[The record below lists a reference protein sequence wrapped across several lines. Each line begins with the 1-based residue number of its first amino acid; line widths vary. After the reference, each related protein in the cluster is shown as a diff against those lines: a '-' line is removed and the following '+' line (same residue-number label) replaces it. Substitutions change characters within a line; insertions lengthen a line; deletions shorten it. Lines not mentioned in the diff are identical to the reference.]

1 MLDYINYFYN
11 LYPPLL
17 NKENDNY
24 VFFVGNEK
32 YYLTP
37 YRRELS
43 EIKDLVELNKRM
55 VSSNSLVHEII
66 INKFNEPISV
76 ISNENYVL
84 LRVYVNDIK
93 KIDINDIIYML
104 NENVDLSGLKSL
116 LRTNWVSLWSNKVD
130 YIEYQMG
137 HLIKKY
143 PFLNNTIDYYLGL
156 CENAI
161 TYIKNLKMFSEYKI
175 PIGISHKRITKDAT
189 LFDLYN
195 PLNLIIDYK
204 VRNIAEYL
212 KDAFFKDEDVNYI
225 LNIVFKNFWFDK
237 LNLSL
242 LVARL
247 LYPSYYFD
255 LFEEIIDKEL
265 DENIVFSLT
274 KKSSK
279 YEEFIDLIIKNCNL
293 QNLQWLSR

>member
-161 TYIKNLKMFSEYKI
+161 TYIKNLKMFSDYKI
-175 PIGISHKRITKDAT
+175 PIGISHKRIIKDAT

>member
-37 YRRELS
+37 YRRDLS

-55 VSSNSLVHEII
+55 ISSNSLVHEII

-116 LRTNWVSLWSNKVD
+116 LRTNWVSLWSSKVD

-161 TYIKNLKMFSEYKI
+161 TYIKNLKMFSDYKI
-175 PIGISHKRITKDAT
+175 PIGISHKRIIKDAT

>member
-55 VSSNSLVHEII
+55 ISSNSLVHEII

-116 LRTNWVSLWSNKVD
+116 LRTNWVSLWSSKVD

-161 TYIKNLKMFSEYKI
+161 TYIKNIKMFSDYKI
-175 PIGISHKRITKDAT
+175 PIGISHKRIIKDAT

-265 DENIVFSLT
+265 DENIILPLT

>member
-43 EIKDLVELNKRM
+43 EIKELVELNKRM
-55 VSSNSLVHEII
+55 ISSNSLVHEII

-212 KDAFFKDEDVNYI
+212 KDTFFKDEDVNYI

>member
-55 VSSNSLVHEII
+55 ISSNSLVHEII

-116 LRTNWVSLWSNKVD
+116 LRTNWVSLWSSKVD

-161 TYIKNLKMFSEYKI
+161 TYIKNLKMFSDYKI
-175 PIGISHKRITKDAT
+175 PIGISHKRIIKDAT

-195 PLNLIIDYK
+195 PLNLIIDYR

-265 DENIVFSLT
+265 DENIIFPLT

>member
-17 NKENDNY
+17 NKENENY

-32 YYLTP
+32 YYLTL
-37 YRRELS
+37 YKRELS

-55 VSSNSLVHEII
+55 ISNNSLVHEII

-161 TYIKNLKMFSEYKI
+161 TYIKNLKMFSDYKI

-212 KDAFFKDEDVNYI
+212 KDAFFKDEDVNHI
-225 LNIVFKNFWFDK
+225 LNIIFKNFWFDK

>member
-55 VSSNSLVHEII
+55 ISSNSLVHEII

-93 KIDINDIIYML
+93 KIEINDIIYML

-212 KDAFFKDEDVNYI
+212 KDTFFKDEDVNYI

-265 DENIVFSLT
+265 DENIIFPLT

>member
-55 VSSNSLVHEII
+55 ISSNSLVHEII

-255 LFEEIIDKEL
+255 LFEEIIDKGL

>member
-1 MLDYINYFYN
+1 M
-11 LYPPLL
+11 
-17 NKENDNY
+17 
-24 VFFVGNEK
+24 FFVGNEK
-32 YYLTP
+32 YYLNA

-55 VSSNSLVHEII
+55 ISSNSLVHEII

-116 LRTNWVSLWSNKVD
+116 LRTNWVSLWSSKVD

-161 TYIKNLKMFSEYKI
+161 TYIKNLKMFSDYKI
-175 PIGISHKRITKDAT
+175 PIGISHKRIIKDAT

-265 DENIVFSLT
+265 DENIIFPLT

>member
-17 NKENDNY
+17 NKENENY

-37 YRRELS
+37 YKRELS

-55 VSSNSLVHEII
+55 ISSNSLVHEII

-104 NENVDLSGLKSL
+104 NENVNLSGLKFL

-161 TYIKNLKMFSEYKI
+161 TYIKNLKMFSDYKI

>member
-55 VSSNSLVHEII
+55 ISSNSLVHEII

-84 LRVYVNDIK
+84 LRIYVNDIK

-116 LRTNWVSLWSNKVD
+116 LRTNWVSLWSSKVD

-161 TYIKNLKMFSEYKI
+161 TYIKNLKMFSDYKI
-175 PIGISHKRITKDAT
+175 PIGISHKRIIKDAT

-195 PLNLIIDYK
+195 PLNLILDYK

-265 DENIVFSLT
+265 DENIIFPLT

>member
-55 VSSNSLVHEII
+55 ISSNSLVHEII

-116 LRTNWVSLWSNKVD
+116 LRTNWVSLWSSKVD

-161 TYIKNLKMFSEYKI
+161 TYIKNLKMFSDYKI
-175 PIGISHKRITKDAT
+175 PIGISHKRIIKDAT

-265 DENIVFSLT
+265 DENIIFPLT
-274 KKSSK
+274 KKSSR

>member
-55 VSSNSLVHEII
+55 ISSNSLVHEII

-104 NENVDLSGLKSL
+104 NGNVDLSGLKSL
-116 LRTNWVSLWSNKVD
+116 LRTNWVSLWSSKVD

-161 TYIKNLKMFSEYKI
+161 TYIKNLKMFSDYKI
-175 PIGISHKRITKDAT
+175 PIGISHKRIIKDAT

-265 DENIVFSLT
+265 DENIIFPLT

>member
-37 YRRELS
+37 YMRELS

-55 VSSNSLVHEII
+55 ISSNSLVHEII

-116 LRTNWVSLWSNKVD
+116 LRTNWVSLWSSKVD

-161 TYIKNLKMFSEYKI
+161 TYIKNLKMFSDYKI
-175 PIGISHKRITKDAT
+175 PIGISHKRIIKDAT

-265 DENIVFSLT
+265 DENIIFPLT

>member
-32 YYLTP
+32 YCLTP

-55 VSSNSLVHEII
+55 ISSNSLVHEII

-116 LRTNWVSLWSNKVD
+116 LRTNWVSLWSSKVD

-161 TYIKNLKMFSEYKI
+161 TYIKNLKMFSDYKI
-175 PIGISHKRITKDAT
+175 PIGISHKRIIKDAT

-195 PLNLIIDYK
+195 PLNLILDYK

-265 DENIVFSLT
+265 DENIIFPLT

>member
-55 VSSNSLVHEII
+55 ISSNSLVHEII

-116 LRTNWVSLWSNKVD
+116 LRTNWVSLWSSKVD

-161 TYIKNLKMFSEYKI
+161 TYIKNLKMFSDYKI
-175 PIGISHKRITKDAT
+175 PIGISHKRIIKDAT

-204 VRNIAEYL
+204 VRNIAEDL
-212 KDAFFKDEDVNYI
+212 KDAFFKDEYVNYI

-265 DENIVFSLT
+265 DENIIFPLT

>member
-55 VSSNSLVHEII
+55 ISSNSLVHEII

-76 ISNENYVL
+76 MSNENYVL

-116 LRTNWVSLWSNKVD
+116 LRTNWVSLWSSKVD

-161 TYIKNLKMFSEYKI
+161 TYIKNLKMFSDYKI
-175 PIGISHKRITKDAT
+175 PIGISHKRIIKDAT

-265 DENIVFSLT
+265 DENIIFPLT

>member
-17 NKENDNY
+17 NKENENY

-32 YYLTP
+32 YCLTP

-55 VSSNSLVHEII
+55 ISSNSLVHEII

-116 LRTNWVSLWSNKVD
+116 LRTNWVSLWSSKVD

-161 TYIKNLKMFSEYKI
+161 TYIKNLKMFSDYKI
-175 PIGISHKRITKDAT
+175 PIGISHKRIIKDAT

-195 PLNLIIDYK
+195 PLNLILDYK

-265 DENIVFSLT
+265 DENIIFPLT

>member
-43 EIKDLVELNKRM
+43 EINDLVELNKRM
-55 VSSNSLVHEII
+55 ISSNSLVHEII

-116 LRTNWVSLWSNKVD
+116 LRTNWVSLWSSKVD

-161 TYIKNLKMFSEYKI
+161 TYIKNLKMFSDYKI
-175 PIGISHKRITKDAT
+175 PIGISHKRIIKDAT

-195 PLNLIIDYK
+195 PLNLILDYK

-265 DENIVFSLT
+265 DENIIFPLT

>member
-55 VSSNSLVHEII
+55 ISSNSLVHEII

-116 LRTNWVSLWSNKVD
+116 LRTNWVSLWSSKVD

-161 TYIKNLKMFSEYKI
+161 TYIKNLKMFSDYKI
-175 PIGISHKRITKDAT
+175 PIGISHKRIIKDAT

-265 DENIVFSLT
+265 DENIIFTLT

>member
-55 VSSNSLVHEII
+55 ISSNSLVHEII

-116 LRTNWVSLWSNKVD
+116 LRTNWVSLWSNKVY

>member
-17 NKENDNY
+17 NKENENY

-37 YRRELS
+37 YKRELS

-55 VSSNSLVHEII
+55 ISNNSLVHEII

-161 TYIKNLKMFSEYKI
+161 TYIENLKMFSDYKI

-212 KDAFFKDEDVNYI
+212 KDAFFKDEDVNHI
-225 LNIVFKNFWFDK
+225 LNIIFKNFWFDK

>member
-161 TYIKNLKMFSEYKI
+161 TYIKNLKMFSDYKI
-175 PIGISHKRITKDAT
+175 PIGISHKRIIKDAT

-265 DENIVFSLT
+265 DENIIFPLT

>member
-17 NKENDNY
+17 NKENNNY

-55 VSSNSLVHEII
+55 ISSNSLVHEII

-116 LRTNWVSLWSNKVD
+116 LRTNWVSLWSSKVD

-161 TYIKNLKMFSEYKI
+161 TYIKNLKMFSDYKI
-175 PIGISHKRITKDAT
+175 PIGISHKRIIKDAT

-265 DENIVFSLT
+265 DENIILPLT

>member
-55 VSSNSLVHEII
+55 ISSNSLVHEII

-116 LRTNWVSLWSNKVD
+116 LRTNWVSLWSSKVD

-161 TYIKNLKMFSEYKI
+161 TYIKNLKMFSDYKI
-175 PIGISHKRITKDAT
+175 PIGISHKRIIKDAT

-225 LNIVFKNFWFDK
+225 LNIV
-237 LNLSL
+237 SL
-242 LVARL
+242 VF
-247 LYPSYYFD
+247 LYHYLYVIFTSY
-255 LFEEIIDKEL
+255 E
-265 DENIVFSLT
+265 
-274 KKSSK
+274 
-279 YEEFIDLIIKNCNL
+279 
-293 QNLQWLSR
+293 

>member
-55 VSSNSLVHEII
+55 ISSNSLVHEII

-104 NENVDLSGLKSL
+104 NENVDLSDLKSL
-116 LRTNWVSLWSNKVD
+116 LRTNWVSLWSSKVD

-161 TYIKNLKMFSEYKI
+161 TYIKNLKMFSDYKI
-175 PIGISHKRITKDAT
+175 PIGISHKRIIKDAT

-265 DENIVFSLT
+265 DENIIFPLT

>member
-55 VSSNSLVHEII
+55 ISSNSLVHEII

-116 LRTNWVSLWSNKVD
+116 LRTNWVSLWSSKVD

-161 TYIKNLKMFSEYKI
+161 TYIKNIKMFSDYKI
-175 PIGISHKRITKDAT
+175 PIGISHKRIIKDAT

-265 DENIVFSLT
+265 DENIIFPLT

>member
-55 VSSNSLVHEII
+55 ISSNSLVHEII

-76 ISNENYVL
+76 ISNVNYVL

-116 LRTNWVSLWSNKVD
+116 LRTNWVSLWSSKVD

-161 TYIKNLKMFSEYKI
+161 TYIKNLKMFSDYKI
-175 PIGISHKRITKDAT
+175 PIGISHKRIIKDAT

-195 PLNLIIDYK
+195 PLNLILDYK

-265 DENIVFSLT
+265 DENIIFPLT

>member
-212 KDAFFKDEDVNYI
+212 KDTFFKDEDVNYI

>member
-55 VSSNSLVHEII
+55 ISSNSLVHEII

-116 LRTNWVSLWSNKVD
+116 LRTNWVSLWSSKVD

-161 TYIKNLKMFSEYKI
+161 TYIKNLKMFSDYKI
-175 PIGISHKRITKDAT
+175 PIGISHTRIIKDAT

-195 PLNLIIDYK
+195 PLNLILDYK

-265 DENIVFSLT
+265 DENIIFPLT

>member
-17 NKENDNY
+17 NKENENY

-32 YYLTP
+32 YCLTP

-55 VSSNSLVHEII
+55 ISSNSLVHEII

-116 LRTNWVSLWSNKVD
+116 LRTNWVSLWSSKVD

-161 TYIKNLKMFSEYKI
+161 TYIKNLKMFSDYKI
-175 PIGISHKRITKDAT
+175 PIGISHKRIIKDAT

-265 DENIVFSLT
+265 DENIIFPLT

>member
-55 VSSNSLVHEII
+55 ISSNSLVHEII

-116 LRTNWVSLWSNKVD
+116 LRTNWVSLWSSKVD

-161 TYIKNLKMFSEYKI
+161 TYIKNLKMFSDYKI
-175 PIGISHKRITKDAT
+175 PIGISHKRIIKDAT

-195 PLNLIIDYK
+195 PLNLILDYK

-265 DENIVFSLT
+265 DENIIFPLT
-274 KKSSK
+274 KKSSR

>member
-43 EIKDLVELNKRM
+43 EIKELVELNKRM
-55 VSSNSLVHEII
+55 ISSNSLVHEII

-161 TYIKNLKMFSEYKI
+161 TYIKNLKMFSDYKI
-175 PIGISHKRITKDAT
+175 PIGISHKRIIKDAT

>member
-24 VFFVGNEK
+24 VFFIGNEK

-55 VSSNSLVHEII
+55 ISSNSLVHEII

-116 LRTNWVSLWSNKVD
+116 LRTNWVSLWSSKVD

-161 TYIKNLKMFSEYKI
+161 TYIKNLKMFSDYKI
-175 PIGISHKRITKDAT
+175 PIGISHKRIIKDAT

-195 PLNLIIDYK
+195 PLNLIIDYR

-265 DENIVFSLT
+265 DENIIFPLT

>member
-17 NKENDNY
+17 NKKNENY
-24 VFFVGNEK
+24 VFFIGNDK

-37 YRRELS
+37 YTREIS

-55 VSSNSLVHEII
+55 IGSNSLVHEIV
-66 INKFNEPISV
+66 INKFNEFISE
-76 ISNENYVL
+76 IYNGNYIL

-93 KIDINDIIYML
+93 RIDINDIIYML
-104 NENVDLSGLKSL
+104 NENVDLSGLNSL
-116 LRTNWVSLWSNKVD
+116 LRTNWISLWTNKVD

-143 PFLNNTIDYYLGL
+143 PLLNNTIDYYLGL
-156 CENAI
+156 CENSI
-161 TYIKNLKMFSEYKI
+161 TYIKNLEMFSMYKI
-175 PIGISHKRITKDAT
+175 PISISHKRITKEAT

-204 VRNIAEYL
+204 VRDIAEYI
-212 KDAFFKDEDVNYI
+212 KDIFFKDENYIYI
-225 LNIVFKNFWFDK
+225 LNTLFKNYWFDK

-255 LFEEIIDKEL
+255 LFEEIIEKEL
-265 DENIVFSLT
+265 DENIIFSLI

-279 YEEFIDLIIKNCNL
+279 YEEFINLIIKNCNL

>member
-161 TYIKNLKMFSEYKI
+161 TYIKNLKMFSDYKI

>member
-55 VSSNSLVHEII
+55 ISSNSLVHEII

-116 LRTNWVSLWSNKVD
+116 LRTNWVSLWSSKVD

-161 TYIKNLKMFSEYKI
+161 TYIKNLKMFSDYKI
-175 PIGISHKRITKDAT
+175 PIGISHKRIIKDAT

-195 PLNLIIDYK
+195 PLNLILDYK

-265 DENIVFSLT
+265 DENIIFPLK

>member
-1 MLDYINYFYN
+1 MFN
-11 LYPPLL
+11 
-17 NKENDNY
+17 ETY
-24 VFFVGNEK
+24 VFNGICFC
-32 YYLTP
+32 
-37 YRRELS
+37 
-43 EIKDLVELNKRM
+43 LVA
-55 VSSNSLVHEII
+55 VFIAVIICLVTH
-66 INKFNEPISV
+66 ISA
-76 ISNENYVL
+76 
-84 LRVYVNDIK
+84 K
-93 KIDINDIIYML
+93 AL
-104 NENVDLSGLKSL
+104 NEVNLSGLKSL
-116 LRTNWVSLWSNKVD
+116 LRTNWVSLWSSKVD

-143 PFLNNTIDYYLGL
+143 PFLNNTIDYYLDL

-161 TYIKNLKMFSEYKI
+161 TYIKNLKMFSDYKI
-175 PIGISHKRITKDAT
+175 PIGISHKRIIKDAT

-265 DENIVFSLT
+265 DENIIFPLT

>member
-43 EIKDLVELNKRM
+43 EIKELVELNKRM
-55 VSSNSLVHEII
+55 ISSNSLVHEII

-161 TYIKNLKMFSEYKI
+161 TYIKNLKMFSDYKI

>member
-55 VSSNSLVHEII
+55 ISSNSLVHEII

-104 NENVDLSGLKSL
+104 NENVDLSGLESL
-116 LRTNWVSLWSNKVD
+116 LRTNWVSLWSSKVD

-161 TYIKNLKMFSEYKI
+161 TYIKNLKMFSDYKI
-175 PIGISHKRITKDAT
+175 PIGISHKRIIKDAT

-212 KDAFFKDEDVNYI
+212 KDAFFKDEDVNII

-265 DENIVFSLT
+265 DENIIFPLT